1 MLYIDKII
9 MVILMRTI
17 SLCMIV
23 RDEEDVLERCL
34 DSVKDLVDEIVI
46 VDTGSVDKTKE
57 IAMKYTKNVYDFEW
71 VDDFAEARNF
81 SFSKATKDYI
91 MWLDADDVIEEEE
104 RERFLELKKN
114 IDYSVDIYM
123 LKYKVDQDT
132 VLNRERLLK
141 RSANFKWVSPIHEVI
156 IPTGNIKYSDVM
168 ITHKKEK
175 IKDLNRNLNI
185 FRKMLDEGIEFDD
198 RQEYCYA
205 KELYY
210 LNRTQEAIDAYER
223 YINKH
228 IKENNQYSGYLYEA
242 IIELSDCYKRKVER
256 DKEFDTLCLILRKQI
271 PKPDCLNKIGDI
283 FLREEKYHVAIYWFE
298 QALEMLESSMEL
310 NSKEYFISYISLG
323 ICYYWLGDI
332 DKAIR
337 YNEKAGEMKE
347 NDEMYLRNKD
357 IYLERIKNANKKS

>member
-9 MVILMRTI
+9 MVIFMRTI

-57 IAMKYTKNVYDFEW
+57 IAMKYTKNIYDFEW
-71 VDDFAEARNF
+71 IDDFAEARNF

-185 FRKMLDEGIEFDD
+185 FRKMIDEGIEFDD

-210 LNRTQEAIDAYER
+210 LNRTEEAIEVYER
-223 YINKH
+223 YIEKH
-228 IKENNQYSGYLYEA
+228 IGKYNEYNGYLYEA
-242 IIELSDCYKRKVER
+242 LIELADCYKRKVEI
-256 DKEFDTLCLILRKQI
+256 DKELDTLFLILKNQI
-271 PKPDCLNKIGDI
+271 PKMDCLNKIGDV
-283 FLREEKYHVAIYWFE
+283 FLRKNLYKVAIYWFNL
-298 QALEMLESSMEL
+298 ALEKMKEEVENKNEL
-310 NSKEYFISYISLG
+310 FITYVSLG
-323 ICYYWLGDI
+323 VCYYWLGDI
-332 DKAIR
+332 KEANK
-337 YNEKAGEMKE
+337 YNEEAGKLKN
-347 NDEMYLRNKD
+347 NDETYLKNRE
-357 IYLERIKNANKKS
+357 IYMGNITE